1 MSHQLP
7 LSVTNGRTIIEDPD
21 APRRI
26 PRQQSVVLRALS
38 DGYWWTIPQLEDFA
52 RFHGVPATPQGLSA
66 RIRDLRKERWGGHTV
81 ERECIGSGVFRYRL
95 IQATNGLSSVAGGG
109 VGVGSA
115 PTKDA
120 R

>member
-7 LSVTNGRTIIEDPD
+7 LAVTNGRTIMEDPD
-21 APRRI
+21 APRRL
-26 PRQQSVVLRALS
+26 PRQRHLVLGAML
-38 DGYWWTIPQLEDFA
+38 DGEWWTIPQLEEYA
-52 RFHGVPATPQGLSA
+52 RRGGVRATPQGLSA

-95 IQATNGLSSVAGGG
+95 IQATNGLSSVAGLGSG
-109 VGVGSA
+109 VA
-115 PTKDA
+115 PEATPDA

>member
-26 PRQQSVVLRALS
+26 PRQQDTVLRAMS
-38 DGYWWTIPQLEDFA
+38 DGTWWTLADLQDVA
-52 RFHGVPATPQGLSA
+52 RRSGAPASLPGLSA
-66 RIRDLRKERWGGHTV
+66 RVRDLRKLGHTV